1 MKRFFR
7 FMGTVALAFVIL
19 VGGLDLL
26 NRYLEYKSCLCSI
39 ATEEHQTREIDDMIR
54 AHYDVDP
61 NSGTFS
67 LISFEC
73 PHHKHIMA
81 EVFPAENRYTFWT
94 RSK

>member
-1 MKRFFR
+1 MKRFLR
-7 FMGTVALAFVIL
+7 FMGTVALAFAIL

-26 NRYLEYKSCLCSI
+26 NRYLEYKDCLCSI

-81 EVFPAENRYTFWT
+81 EVFPAGNRYVLWL
-94 RSK
+94 RK

>member
-1 MKRFFR
+1 MKRFLR
-7 FMGTVALAFVIL
+7 FMGTVVFAFVIL

-54 AHYDVDP
+54 AYYDVDP

-73 PHHKHIMA
+73 PHHKYIMA
-81 EVFPAENRYTFWT
+81 EVFPSENRYTFWT
-94 RSK
+94 RSN